1 MNENQYAIFSE
12 CGQPQDKLQVVNG
25 LIAEPGEGE
34 VTVKMFAAP
43 INPAD
48 INFVQGV
55 YGLKPVFPDAR
66 AGLEGFGVV
75 SKSNSPELASGDPV
89 IILNGI
95 GSWSRYLT
103 APATSFLKLDST
115 YFKEK
120 KVDAVQVAMLK
131 VNPLTALRVLE
142 GYVDLNPG
150 DWVVQNASNSGVGR
164 CLIQISRQMGLK
176 TINLV
181 RRADVLRDE
190 LISIGADIVVS
201 EDEDDVVKKV
211 LEMTGGVRP
220 VLASNAVGGESSLR
234 LMDMLAPGG
243 TMVTFG
249 AMSKKSIKVPNGF
262 LIFKGICLKGL
273 WVTQWMKTASRSEVE
288 AAYEKLLNWMATGE
302 LVQAVD
308 SVYPLEMIRAAAAK
322 AQEEFRKGKIV
333 LDLTGG
339 IDSVIP
345 Y

>member
-12 CGQPQDKLQVVNG
+12 CGQPQDKLEVVTG
-25 LIAEPGEGE
+25 AIVEPGEGE
-34 VTVKMFAAP
+34 ITVRMQAAP

-66 AGLEGFGVV
+66 AGLEGCGIVE
-75 SKSNSPELASGDPV
+75 KSNSPEFSVGDHV

-95 GSWSRYLT
+95 GSWSKYLT
-103 APATSFLKLDST
+103 APASSFLKLEAD
-115 YFKEK
+115 
-120 KVDAVQVAMLK
+120 VDPVQAAMLK

-142 GYVDLNPG
+142 GYVDLKPG
-150 DWVVQNASNSGVGR
+150 DWVVQNAANSGVGR
-164 CLIQISRQMGLK
+164 CLIQIAKQMGLK
-176 TINLV
+176 TINFV

-190 LISIGADIVVS
+190 LTALGADIVVS
-201 EDEDDVVKKV
+201 EDDADVVKKV
-211 LEMTGGVRP
+211 QEMTGGVRP
-220 VLASNAVGGESSLR
+220 VLASNAVGGESALR
-234 LMDMLAPGG
+234 LMDLLAPGG

-273 WVTQWMKTASRSEVE
+273 WVTQWMKNAPRAEVA
-288 AAYEKLLNWMATGE
+288 AAYGRLSRWMASGE

-308 SVYPLEMIRAAAAK
+308 SIYPLEQIREAAAK
-322 AQEEFRKGKIV
+322 AQEEFRNGKIV
-333 LDLTGG
+333 LDLA
-339 IDSVIP
+339 
-345 Y
+345 